1 MKFLRFFYRGLITGM
16 PSIIYNPITLNSI
29 HVPFNVLPES
39 LYINYKLTPD
49 QKIIVHNYITEKDP
63 FFNMEKISIIKNE
76 VPDYYLSLNIYNCTS
91 PVFLNDKETTRFE
104 INTYVKRKEKK
115 GTLIIDYISNQLS
128 MDPVNIIKK
137 KSYLEYNKN
146 EINGENFNK
155 TILLH
160 SKIKTNI
167 EKDAYIFIH
176 DDLADYSD
184 IIFYTNG
191 IYDKLFYD
199 TSLTKASF
207 KIPILNGLNFTF
219 LNITFSTP
227 HSVFYFENQIDFV
240 GGVWYNVFK

>member
-1 MKFLRFFYRGLITGM
+1 MAGM
-16 PSIIYNPITLNSI
+16 PSVIYNPFTRSNI
-29 HVPFNVLPES
+29 HVPFKVLPES
-39 LYINYKLTPD
+39 LYINYRLTPQ
-49 QKIIVHNYITEKDP
+49 QKTVVENYIADKNLK
-63 FFNMEKISIIKNE
+63 FNMEKISMEKNLKSG
-76 VPDYYLSLNIYNCTS
+76 YYLSLNIYNCTS

-104 INTYVKRKEKK
+104 INTYVKHKEKK

-146 EINGENFNK
+146 EINGENLNK

-167 EKDAYIFIH
+167 EKDAYILIH

-207 KIPILNGLNFTF
+207 KIPILDGLNFTF